1 MSELF
6 SQDEVRK
13 ALSAML
19 EPGAVFEV
27 RAVEAK
33 LAGSYRPGTISG
45 YFDSIDACIA
55 ALKKLVS
62 ADGVYV
68 TMNPVDPALLAR
80 RHNRLDNVGKT
91 ATTGDQHILGR
102 RWLLFDVD
110 FKRASGI
117 STADAEKEITK
128 KKTREIYAYL
138 KDRGWPLPIVADS
151 GNAYHLNYRIELS
164 REDDGLVE
172 KVLDALAG
180 RFDGEGVE
188 LDRGVHNPSRIIKLY
203 GSLVCKGDNTKERPW
218 RLSKI
223 LDAPESLQVVSV
235 EQLRSL
241 VDELL
246 PKEPGKPK
254 GSNSRS
260 AGGNGKPNK
269 AEVREMLAKIPKR
282 PDYHDWIKLV
292 AAVGDALPDEEAI
305 EVLNEWSAEESPGE
319 YAKKLQSGFSEIGV
333 GTLIHLAQKHGW
345 TGRTQASQT
354 VDLHAGAVR
363 EPVELPPPPPPYVP
377 PPLTLL
383 PSVLQDYVHAAAES
397 LNVDVSYILLPKL
410 SSLGTA
416 IGNSRS
422 ILLKRGFVQPPVIWT
437 GIIGRSGSRKS
448 PALDAGC
455 KGVMEK
461 EHELIRQNKQ
471 VEEEDAEALA
481 IWETADKKK
490 RGVKPAARDPITCI
504 MDKLTFEVLADKI
517 EANRRGVLIKKDEL
531 VHWFESF
538 DQYHAAKGSDVGQ
551 WLSLHTGVLFAFDRR
566 SDKRSYRIWQPRVNI
581 SGGIQL
587 KVFRRILTPDYF
599 ERGLPARFLF
609 SHPPFRPDYWSEA
622 TISDAI
628 QKAALELFEEL
639 WFLQPEGSVCD
650 TRPRLLSLDKHAKAL
665 FVDFY
670 NECGT
675 ASVEAS
681 EQEEAAWSKLTG
693 YAARLALVGQLARD
707 PHAETITEGTMAAAC
722 ELTRWFGNE
731 AVRIY
736 AELAE
741 TPEQLARRDLIEFVV
756 RRGGAVYERDV
767 MQSFTRLKNNK
778 AGTERELTALVNA
791 GLGKWEP
798 VPTTEKGGRPARK
811 FFYLGA
817 STSTQPAKLPSVATG
832 SVDVDSP
839 NSQKNEAPNGLV
851 VAQQSDGQVTPAK
864 LEL

>member
-13 ALSAML
+13 TLSLLIA
-19 EPGAVFEV
+19 PDCVFEI
-27 RAVEAK
+27 RALDAQ
-33 LAGSYRPGTISG
+33 LRGNRRTGTVSG
-45 YFDSIDACIA
+45 YFDSADACVSE
-55 ALKKLVS
+55 LEKLTV
-62 ADGVYV
+62 AKGIYI
-68 TMNPVDPALLAR
+68 TLNPVNGALLAR
-80 RHNRLDNVGKT
+80 RANRLDYAEKN

-102 RWLLFDVD
+102 RRMLLDVD
-110 FKRASGI
+110 AERPSGI
-117 STADAEKEITK
+117 SSSKDEKKAAHK
-128 KKTREIYAYL
+128 KAREIFSFL
-138 KDRGWPLPIVADS
+138 KQRGWPSPVVADS
-151 GNAYHLNYRIELS
+151 GNGYHVLYCIELPC
-164 REDDGLVE
+164 DDE
-172 KVLDALAG
+172 KLLEGVLAVLAN
-180 RFDGEGVE
+180 RFDGDGVK
-188 LDRGVHNPSRIIKLY
+188 LDRAVFNPARIARLY
-203 GSLVCKGDNTKERPW
+203 GTLAGKGDNTKERPH

-223 LDAPESLQVVSV
+223 LSLPDTLDVVSV
-235 EQLRSL
+235 EQMRGL
-241 VDELL
+241 VEELQ
-246 PKEPGKPK
+246 PEQPPAEKVSAEHGTFDVEAFFQKHAIAYKEKRTLSGEREMWLLEACPFNPDHNGTEVAVFRWPSGKLGFQCKHSSDTGK
-254 GSNSRS
+254 GWKDFRRLLEPDYDY
-260 AGGNGKPNK
+260 GK
-269 AEVREMLAKIPKR
+269 AEFVPTPR
-282 PDYHDWIKLV
+282 
-292 AAVGDALPDEEAI
+292 I
-305 EVLNEWSAEESPGE
+305 E
-319 YAKKLQSGFSEIGV
+319 
-333 GTLIHLAQKHGW
+333 
-345 TGRTQASQT
+345 TQPRN
-354 VDLHAGAVR
+354 G
-363 EPVELPPPPPPYVP
+363 EPVELPPPPAPYVP
-377 PPLTLL
+377 PPLNLL
-383 PSVLQDYVHAAAES
+383 PGVLQDYVHAAAKS

-471 VEEEDAEALA
+471 VEEEDAEALE

-587 KVFRRILTPDYF
+587 KVFKRILTPDYF

-628 QKAALELFEEL
+628 QKAALDLFEEL
-639 WFLQPEGSVCD
+639 WFLQPEGSACD
-650 TRPRLLSLDKHAKAL
+650 THPRLLSLDKHAKAL

-670 NECGT
+670 NECGA

-707 PHAETITEGTMAAAC
+707 PHAETITEDTMAAAC

-741 TPEQLARRDLIEFVV
+741 TPEQLARRDLVEFVV

-778 AGTERELTALVNA
+778 AGTERELTALVND
-791 GLGKWEP
+791 GLGEWEP

-811 FFYLGA
+811 FHYLGA
-817 STSTQPAKLPSVATG
+817 STSTQPAKLPSVAIG
-832 SVDVDSP
+832 SVDVDSS
-839 NSQKNEAPNGLV
+839 NSQKNEDPSGLV
-851 VAQQSDGQVTPAK
+851 VAQQSDGQITPAK